1 MNHLNTNMDN
11 VTSLAPNRYEVVKLK
26 TGLDIVGMV
35 RDTGEGIHIT
45 LPMICQLTLTPTN
58 DTLSTFIPY
67 APLSAEP
74 TLFIGNADIIH
85 RNKLNEQF
93 VSYYDSASSRWLE
106 MVENGTIPVKS
117 NKEYQK
123 SIHDYID
130 QAMKSIMDATGGP
143 ITPEELRKI
152 EILEDEDFDLEQE
165 YEQHLVTK
173 GKKILH

>member
-1 MNHLNTNMDN
+1 
-11 VTSLAPNRYEVVKLK
+11 
-26 TGLDIVGMV
+26 
-35 RDTGEGIHIT
+35 
-45 LPMICQLTLTPTN
+45 MICQLTLTPTN